1 MSLDVSLISKEM
13 RKPESSGIF
22 IREEGCLF
30 EISEEEWKKRNPGQI
45 PVRLPYME
53 ETNDVYYANITHNLI
68 PMAKEAGIYEALWR
82 PEEIGIT
89 KAKQLIEPLTK
100 GLELLKS
107 DPKRFESLNP
117 DNGWGSYVGFVPWV
131 GKYLS
136 ACVEYPEADVMTW
149 R

>member
-22 IREEGCLF
+22 IRDDGCTF
-30 EISEEEWKKRNPGQI
+30 EISEEEWKKRNPGQT
-45 PVRLPYME
+45 PVRLTEIE
-53 ETNDVYYANITHNLI
+53 ETNEVYSANITHNLI
-68 PMAKEAGIYEALWR
+68 LMAKEAGIYKELWR

-107 DPKRFESLNP
+107 DRPRFESLNP
-117 DNGWGSYVGFVPWV
+117 DNGWGSYIGFVLWV

-136 ACVEYPEADVMTW
+136 A
-149 R
+149 